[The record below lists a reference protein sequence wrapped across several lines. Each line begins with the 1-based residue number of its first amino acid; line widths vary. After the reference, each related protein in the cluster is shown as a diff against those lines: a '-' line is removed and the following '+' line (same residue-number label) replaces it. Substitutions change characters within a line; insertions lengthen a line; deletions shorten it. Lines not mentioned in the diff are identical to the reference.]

1 MSPDNLLHLHDIL
14 LGFGLKGTRETGSLE
29 CLGIYVWTCAHNQAV
44 RRSRDRFERSLD
56 TVSRKMSHVTE
67 VMCRWADT
75 ILIPTDNNYA
85 GVKAQLGT
93 YAPFF
98 DGCIGALDG
107 THIKVKVNKE
117 TKIDHI
123 NRKGDT
129 TMNVYAIV
137 DMDGRLTYVG
147 VGMAGSVHDMSV
159 LKECW
164 EEPNFLHPPT
174 GE

>member
-1 MSPDNLLHLHDIL
+1 
-14 LGFGLKGTRETGSLE
+14 
-29 CLGIYVWTCAHNQAV
+29 
-44 RRSRDRFERSLD
+44 
-56 TVSRKMSHVTE
+56 MSHVAE
-67 VMCRWADT
+67 VMCRWAHYVLVPADCS
-75 ILIPTDNNYA
+75 YA
-85 GVKAQLGT
+85 GVKWKLDT

-107 THIKVKVNKE
+107 THVKVKVNKE
-117 TKIDHI
+117 AKIDHI

-129 TMNVYAIV
+129 TTNVYAIV

-164 EEPNFLHPPT
+164 EEPNFPHPPT